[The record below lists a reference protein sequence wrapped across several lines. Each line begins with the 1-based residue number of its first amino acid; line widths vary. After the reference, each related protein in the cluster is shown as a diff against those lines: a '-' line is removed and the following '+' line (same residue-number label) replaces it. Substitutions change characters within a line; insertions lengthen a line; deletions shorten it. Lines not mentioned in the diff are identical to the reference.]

1 MQKEFKTHIVYPLL
15 VQILLLSMAFVS
27 GVIWNRLQ
35 PKIIDIPSEVI
46 IEQLYKAE
54 NFSKRQEIAKQIYV
68 GNYVE
73 WKITINEILF
83 QEKGPG
89 TIMGT
94 NVKAIFKNSKVIL
107 PYKKGMTL
115 VVKGR
120 IAKLEDNAT
129 IAIDKCKI
137 VGLK

>member
-1 MQKEFKTHIVYPLL
+1 
-15 VQILLLSMAFVS
+15 MAFVS